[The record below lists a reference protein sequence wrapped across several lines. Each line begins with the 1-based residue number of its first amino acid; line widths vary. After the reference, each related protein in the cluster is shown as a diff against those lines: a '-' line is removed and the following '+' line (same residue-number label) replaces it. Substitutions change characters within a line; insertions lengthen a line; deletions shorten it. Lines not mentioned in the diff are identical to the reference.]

1 MENALDS
8 KIIFYIDGA
17 IHCDMKRRTNGI
29 YEMFDY
35 GACVCSCGVFAYALN
50 DKISKCLKY
59 NSNVNKVNVIMEQWH
74 LQKKL
79 AHRMEIY
86 TSVEWM

>member
-1 MENALDS
+1 
-8 KIIFYIDGA
+8 
-17 IHCDMKRRTNGI
+17 
-29 YEMFDY
+29 MFDY

-74 LQKKL
+74 LQKKNSL
-79 AHRMEIY
+79 IVWRFTQAWNGCE
-86 TSVEWM
+86 